1 MGKIESRLV
10 IVAVL
15 AGMRPINVLDMTYS
29 QHAIIGRS
37 GYTREDVRDV
47 FAIMESAKWDIE
59 SIITNEYP

>member
-47 FAIMESAKWDIE
+47 FAIM
-59 SIITNEYP
+59 